1 MAQKCLL
8 FVYGLLMPGYQP
20 PRSLSQQWEDE
31 IAATMYNLG
40 DFPAIILAGKG
51 EDSGNIVKGFTLEID
66 SDELA
71 EIDEFEDIEAKIYRR
86 VMIETKQ
93 GFFAWTYE
101 YLLPIPE
108 GLSPI
113 SKWSKH

>member
-8 FVYGLLMPGYQP
+8 FVYGLLKPGYQP

-31 IAATMYNLG
+31 IEGTMYNLG
-40 DFPAIILAGKG
+40 DFPAAVLTEG
-51 EDSGNIVKGFTLEID
+51 SGNVVQGFTIEID

-71 EIDEFEDIEAKIYRR
+71 EVDEFEDIESKIYRR
-86 VMIETKQ
+86 VMVETKQ

-108 GLSPI
+108 GLTPI
-113 SKWSKH
+113 VKWSKDS

>member
-31 IAATMYNLG
+31 IEGTMYNLG
-40 DFPAIILAGKG
+40 EFPAVVLGDAN
-51 EDSGNIVKGFTLEID
+51 SSVVKGFTIEID

-71 EIDEFEDIEAKIYRR
+71 DVDEFEDTESQIYRR
-86 VMIETKQ
+86 VMVETKQ
-93 GFFAWTYE
+93 GFFAWAYE
-101 YLLPIPE
+101 YMQPIPQ
-108 GLSPI
+108 GLTPI
-113 SKWSKH
+113 VKWSKDS

>member
-31 IAATMYNLG
+31 IEGAMYDLC
-40 DFPAIILAGKG
+40 DFPAAVLSPGSRSTI
-51 EDSGNIVKGFTLEID
+51 SGFTIEID
-66 SDELA
+66 ADELA
-71 EIDEFEDIEAKIYRR
+71 EVDEFEDVEAKIYRR
-86 VMIETKQ
+86 VMVETKN

-101 YLLPIPE
+101 YLLPIPP
-108 GLSPI
+108 GLNPI
-113 SKWSKH
+113 TKWSKSQ